1 MDSSLPIP
9 RISTMREIVS
19 ASVAQRRFQM
29 ALTSLLHLWLSCW
42 VRWAST
48 AWSVCSVGLPDSG
61 YRTSERTRSD
71 EERRDA
77 LGLCERYAARI
88 DRATRRIGWGYR
100 DCNRAA
106 RLLFGIT
113 PPDPFSLGGVALI
126 LLFTSGMACYLPAR
140 RAARLDP
147 MMAFVMSSGGRR
159 PTGDLNAT
167 AISRALAPSVY

>member
-29 ALTSLLHLWLSCW
+29 ALTSLFAFVALLPGAVGVYGVVSY
-42 VRWAST
+42 
-48 AWSVCSVGLPDSG
+48 SVGLPDSG
-61 YRTSERTRSD
+61 YRTSDRTRSD

-77 LGLCERYAARI
+77 LGLCERYAARM

-106 RLLFGIT
+106 RPLFGIT
-113 PPDPFSLGGVALI
+113 PTDPFSLGGVALI

-147 MMAFVMSSGGRR
+147 MMALRHK
-159 PTGDLNAT
+159 
-167 AISRALAPSVY
+167 